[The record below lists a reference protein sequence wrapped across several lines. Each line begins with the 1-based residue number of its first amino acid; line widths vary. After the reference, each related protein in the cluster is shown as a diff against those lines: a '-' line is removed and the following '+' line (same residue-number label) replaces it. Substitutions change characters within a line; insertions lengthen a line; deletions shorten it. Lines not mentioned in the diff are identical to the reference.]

1 MDVVYQYVVYIKNNF
16 GDACTV
22 VFDGYQATTKDHE
35 HNRRECGRAAVYTKI
50 AENLIV
56 PDNQQAFLK
65 NDLNKTQF
73 IAMLLK
79 GLKEAGHYVY
89 QSDDDTDTTI
99 AKRTLTLLN
108 SDHNTVVVSDDTDIP
123 VLLRWARSPI

>member
-1 MDVVYQYVVYIKNNF
+1 MDVVYQYVVYIENNF

-35 HNRRECGRAAVYTKI
+35 HSCRECGRAAVYTKI

-56 PDNQQAFLK
+56 PNNQQAFLK

-108 SDHNTVVVSDDTDIP
+108 SDHNTDIHDTDIL

>member
-1 MDVVYQYVVYIKNNF
+1 MDVVYQYVVYIKNDF
-16 GDACTV
+16 GDTCTV
-22 VFDGYQATTKDHE
+22 VFDGYQASRKDHE
-35 HNRRECGRAAVYTKI
+35 HSRRECDRAAAYTKI

-56 PDNQQAFLK
+56 PDNQQTFLK

-89 QSDDDTDTTI
+89 QSDDDTDTMI
-99 AKRTLTLLN
+99 AKQTLKFR
-108 SDHNTVVVSDDTDIP
+108 SYNTVVVSDDTDIL

>member
-1 MDVVYQYVVYIKNNF
+1 MVYIKNNF

-22 VFDGYQATTKDHE
+22 VFDEYQVSTKDHE
-35 HNRRECGRAAVYTKI
+35 HSRTECGRAAAYTKI
-50 AENLIV
+50 AKNLIV

-73 IAMLLK
+73 IAMLQK

-89 QSDDDTDTTI
+89 QSDDDVDTI
-99 AKRTLTLLN
+99 
-108 SDHNTVVVSDDTDIP
+108 
-123 VLLRWARSPI
+123 